1 MDQFVKYS
9 LPFVFLLFMLLSLE
23 GATLPNSRGVPSEK
37 VEHDEEK
44 SKLDPGELII
54 DHLVDQYSWHIIT
67 IGETDISIPL
77 PVILYSKDRGFF
89 CFMSS
94 KFNHGHDA
102 YNNFKIAQ
110 EGDNEGD
117 IVELT
122 EEGNIKEEKPLDFS
136 ITKIVA
142 AVFFSIILMV
152 FLFVYVAK
160 RYTER
165 KDKPPKGIQ
174 SFLEPLILFVRNDLA
189 RDNIGEEHYER
200 FTPFLL
206 TLFFFILINNLLGL
220 IPVFPAGA
228 NVTGNI
234 TVTMSLALFTF
245 IMVSVSG
252 NKQYWREI
260 FNPPEIPWW
269 LKIPIPL
276 IPVIEFVGIFIK
288 PFVLMVRLFANISA
302 GHIVMLGF
310 VSLIFIFGNMNEYAG
325 YGVSVF
331 SVLFTIFL
339 TILELLVAFIQA
351 YVFTMLSAIY
361 FNMALGEGH

>member
-1 MDQFVKYS
+1 MGEYFKNTRKIILLLLLLIPQVNISYS
-9 LPFVFLLFMLLSLE
+9 SDPLPS
-23 GATLPNSRGVPSEK
+23 SEK
-37 VEHDEEK
+37 ETHDEKE

-54 DHLVDQYSWHIIT
+54 GHLVDHHSWHIIT

-94 KFNHGHDA
+94 RFNHGHDA
-102 YNNFKIAQ
+102 YKNFKIVQ
-110 EGDNEGD
+110 EGEHEGE

-122 EEGNIKEEKPLDFS
+122 EEGAIKEELPLDFS

-142 AVFFSIILMV
+142 AVFFSIILIA
-152 FLFVYVAK
+152 FLFIRVA
-160 RYTER
+160 RLYTQR
-165 KDKPPKGIQ
+165 PNKPPKGLQ

-189 RDNIGEEHYER
+189 RENIGEEHYER
-200 FTPFLL
+200 FAPFLL
-206 TLFFFILINNLLGL
+206 TLFFFILLNNLLGL
-220 IPVFPAGA
+220 IPIFPAGA

-234 TVTMSLALFTF
+234 TVTMALALFTF

-252 NKQYWREI
+252 NKHYWREI
-260 FNPPEIPWW
+260 FNPPAIPIW

-331 SVLFTIFL
+331 SVIFTIFL

-361 FNMALGEGH
+361 FNMAIGEGH